1 MKVLVVG
8 SGGREHTIAWKV
20 AQSKRVQQ
28 VFVAP
33 GNDGMKDVATVVPIS
48 ESDHDA
54 LIQFAKE
61 NDVALTIV
69 GPEAPLSA
77 GLVDAFEAAGLV
89 AFGPRKNAALIE
101 GSKSFA
107 KEIMEKYNIPTGY
120 YKTFTSFDEAKAYVE
135 EKGAPIVIKADGL
148 AAGKGVVV
156 AMTETEAIDAL
167 RDMLVNNQFG
177 EASAKVVIEEY
188 LAGEELSLM
197 AFVHENIVVPMVG
210 AQDHKRAY
218 DNDEGPN
225 TGGMGSYS
233 PVPQFDAKD
242 VDEAVTKI
250 LQPMANAM
258 VKEGRPFTGILYA
271 GLMMTNDG
279 PKVIE
284 FNARFGDPETQVVL
298 PRLESDLVEVILQLL
313 DGKTPELTWSDD
325 AVLGVVMASIGYP
338 REYEKGYTIEG
349 LEQLERETYVF
360 HAGTKEK
367 DGQIVT
373 NGGRVLLLARS
384 AKTLKEAQEAVYKE
398 IAKVKSDG
406 LFYRKDIGNKAIL
419 RSSSN

>member
-8 SGGREHTIAWKV
+8 SGGREHAIAWKA
-20 AQSKRVQQ
+20 AQSKRVEE

-33 GNDGMKDVATVVPIS
+33 GNDGMKDVATVVNIP

-61 NDVALTIV
+61 NGIDLTII

-77 GLVDAFEAAGLV
+77 GIVDAFEKAGLV
-89 AFGPRKNAALIE
+89 AFGPKKEAALIE
-101 GSKSFA
+101 SSKSFA
-107 KEIMEKYNIPTGY
+107 KEIMKKHNIPTGAY
-120 YKTFTSFDEAKAYVE
+120 ETFTSFEEAKAYVE

-156 AMTETEAIDAL
+156 AMTKEQAIEAL
-167 RDMLVNNQFG
+167 QNMLVNRQFG
-177 EASAKVVIEEY
+177 ESSAKVVIEEY
-188 LAGEELSLM
+188 LEGEELSLM
-197 AFVHENIVVPMVG
+197 AFVHGNIVVPMVG

-225 TGGMGSYS
+225 TGGMGAYS
-233 PVPQFDAKD
+233 PVPQFAAKD

-250 LQPMANAM
+250 LQPMADAM

-271 GLMMTNDG
+271 GLMMTKEG
-279 PKVIE
+279 PKVVE
-284 FNARFGDPETQVVL
+284 FNCRFGDPETQVVL
-298 PRLESDLVEVILQLL
+298 PRLESDLVDVILTLL
-313 DGKTPELTWSDD
+313 DGNKPELAWSEE
-325 AVLGVVMASIGYP
+325 AVLGVVMASKGYP
-338 REYEKGYTIEG
+338 LEYEKGYVIHG
-349 LEQLERETYVF
+349 FDKLDKETYVF

-367 DGQIVT
+367 DGQLVT
-373 NGGRVLLLARS
+373 NGGRVLLFARK
-384 AKTLKEAQEAVYKE
+384 AKTLKEAQQDVYREMKKIE
-398 IAKVKSDG
+398 CDG

-419 RSSSN
+419 STSK

>member
-20 AQSKRVQQ
+20 AQSEQVEQ

-33 GNDGMKDVATVVPIS
+33 GNDGMKDVATVVAIP
-48 ESDHDA
+48 ESDHEA
-54 LIQFAKE
+54 LVQFAKE
-61 NDVALTIV
+61 NHIALTIV

-77 GLVDAFEAAGLV
+77 GLVDAFEEAGLV
-89 AFGPRKNAALIE
+89 AFGPKKNAALIE

-156 AMTETEAIDAL
+156 AMTEQEAIDAL
-167 RDMLVNNQFG
+167 SDMLINNQFG

-197 AFVHENIVVPMVG
+197 AFVHGNIVLPMVG

-225 TGGMGSYS
+225 TGGMGAYT

-250 LQPMANAM
+250 LQPMADAM
-258 VKEGRPFTGILYA
+258 VQEGRSFTGILYA

-298 PRLESDLVEVILQLL
+298 PRLESDLVEVIMQLL
-313 DGKTPELTWSDD
+313 DGKKPELNWSDD
-325 AVLGVVMASIGYP
+325 AVLGVVMASKGYP
-338 REYEKGYTIEG
+338 RDYEKGYVISG
-349 LEQLERETYVF
+349 LEDLDRETVVF
-360 HAGTKEK
+360 HAGTKEQ

-373 NGGRVLLLARS
+373 NGGRVLLLARR
-384 AKTLKEAQEAVYKE
+384 ANTLKEAQQAVYQE

-419 RSSSN
+419 RSTN